1 MEQAKVLAQEL
12 ETARFTNASNEILA
26 RENTNLYQAIEKQKF
41 IVSSLGFQ
49 VANLQQINQNHITS
63 RIQLE
68 QEKKRI
74 VRRNKWQKLVLSGG
88 LGLVSFLSII
98 H

>member
-26 RENTNLYQAIEKQKF
+26 RENTHLYQAIEKQKF

-63 RIQLE
+63 KIKLE

-88 LGLVSFLSII
+88 LGLVSFLAII

>member
-1 MEQAKVLAQEL
+1 MAQEL
-12 ETARFTNASNEILA
+12 ETARFTNASNEILV
-26 RENTNLYQAIEKQKF
+26 RENTSLYQAIEKQKF

-49 VANLQQINQNHITS
+49 VANLQQINQNQTAS

-68 QEKKRI
+68 QEKKQI
-74 VRRNKWQKLVLSGG
+74 VKRNRWQKLLLGGG
-88 LGLVSFLSII
+88 LGIVSFLAII